1 MTVTLPTIRTV
12 QEQVVDSLRNLILEG
27 EFAPGDK
34 LQQEDLAAALGVS
47 AMPVREAL
55 RRLQAEGLVEF
66 VPRRGAFVTTL
77 SPDQLDEIYHM
88 REELEALGF
97 RWAMAQVRPE
107 QIERLRDLLRQ
118 VEESE
123 VRQDV
128 HQRAKLIRVFLWTIF
143 EVAGRSH
150 LFEAI
155 RRYYNM
161 TYLYQR
167 QYSAAFELSEQRMQ
181 IYRRMLAAVEKG
193 DVVGVIRAHRDN
205 YRLVREKMLRHVE
218 RPDRE

>member
-1 MTVTLPTIRTV
+1 MALVEPVRTV
-12 QEQVVDSLRNLILEG
+12 QEQVVDNLRHLILEG

-34 LQQEDLAAALGVS
+34 LQQEELAAILGVS
-47 AMPVREAL
+47 AMPVREGL

-66 VPRRGAFVTTL
+66 IPRRGAFVATL
-77 SPDQLDEIYHM
+77 SADELDEIYCM

-97 RWAMAQVRPE
+97 RWALE
-107 QIERLRDLLRQ
+107 QIGPEVVKRLRDLLRQ

-123 VRQDV
+123 AQQDV
-128 HQRAKLIRVFLWTIF
+128 YRRATLIRSFLWTIF

-155 RRYYNM
+155 RRYYNI

-167 QYSAAFELSEQRMQ
+167 RYSAAFELSAQRMQ
-181 IYRRMLAAVEKG
+181 IYHRMLGAIESG
-193 DVVGVIRAHRDN
+193 DVEGVIAAHRDN
-205 YRLVREKMLRHVE
+205 YRLVREKILLLSVQQ
-218 RPDRE
+218 DDQ